1 MINQTNE
8 KMTKA
13 KVKIDSLRQKKKN
26 LKIQLKA
33 SAMDEE
39 QRRKYE
45 DYFSMLEK
53 QKNDLLAKHESS
65 LT

>member
-1 MINQTNE
+1 
-8 KMTKA
+8 
-13 KVKIDSLRQKKKN
+13 
-26 LKIQLKA
+26 
-33 SAMDEE
+33 MDEE

-45 DYFSMLEK
+45 DYISMLEK